1 MALNNVNLHALSMA
15 PLTIMTRVLKG
26 ASTSRAVNTKS
37 NLASIASA
45 IAGFSYPAPG
55 SVKPGSRNQFLARA
69 AGHLSHKAKSA
80 SDLPEILGLVNQI
93 YCDPPV
99 DDSEVDTVAR
109 SIGGYMPSM
118 VSKAGKSFNLDDG
131 LIQIA
136 NAPKTPRPTLWG
148 DMLFPGKYSVL
159 AGPGGTSKTM
169 LVIGLGV
176 HVCLG
181 QSWAELPTTRGSALL
196 FLGEEDADEVHRRVN
211 AVLAPFAS
219 NELAQVQRLMRIIPA
234 AGNDIRLV
242 RLEQNN
248 PVESDLTAKVVE
260 MSRELSTQA
269 ELPVRLIVFDHA
281 RLVGAGD
288 SNDAG
293 HVTEL
298 TRVLTYIAQETGAAV
313 VLIGH
318 SPKSVHGKTEAD
330 LSQSDVVGSG
340 AFVDNARS
348 ALLMTT
354 LSDAECKKFGIKTDA
369 KSNYARLQVV
379 KNNYGRTGT
388 LLYFIRRHDP
398 TWQVA
403 PLDPVQMT
411 AVSKSSGN
419 DVQTKI
425 ANDVGS
431 LGTLMSKSTYCQRR
445 SGVNG
450 ALGIGEKQLRMH
462 VDLMLMRGQ
471 LAEHVPSDAERSKH
485 RLSHN
490 TRKVLVPGNWS
501 GARCPDDLFL
511 NGDAAQKS

>member
-1 MALNNVNLHALSMA
+1 
-15 PLTIMTRVLKG
+15 
-26 ASTSRAVNTKS
+26 
-37 NLASIASA
+37 
-45 IAGFSYPAPG
+45 
-55 SVKPGSRNQFLARA
+55 
-69 AGHLSHKAKSA
+69 
-80 SDLPEILGLVNQI
+80 
-93 YCDPPV
+93 
-99 DDSEVDTVAR
+99 
-109 SIGGYMPSM
+109 MPSM
-118 VSKAGKSFNLDDG
+118 VVASVKNFSLKDG

-169 LVIGLGV
+169 LAIGLGV

-181 QSWAELPTTRGSALL
+181 QPWAELATTRGSALL

-211 AVLAPFAS
+211 AVLAPYAT
-219 NELAQVQRLMRIIPA
+219 NEQIQVQRLMRIIPA

-248 PVESDLTAKVVE
+248 PVQSDLTVKVIE
-260 MSRELSTQA
+260 LSRELSNQT
-269 ELPVRLIVFDHA
+269 EMPVRLIVFDHA

-298 TRVLTYIAQETGAAV
+298 TRVLTHVAQETGAAV

-340 AFVDNARS
+340 AYVDNARS

-354 LSDAECKKFGIKTDA
+354 LSDAECKKFGIKPDA
-369 KSNYARLQVV
+369 KSSYARLQVV

-403 PLDPVQMT
+403 PLDPVQLT
-411 AVSKSSGN
+411 PATKTSSV
-419 DVQTKI
+419 DIHTKI
-425 ANDVGS
+425 ANDVGG

-471 LAEHVPSDAERSKH
+471 LAEHSPSDIERQKH
-485 RLSHN
+485 KLSHN
-490 TRKVLVPGNWS
+490 TRKVLVLGNW
-501 GARCPDDLFL
+501 GGDRYTDDLFE
-511 NGDAAQKS
+511 NAVAVQKT

>member
-1 MALNNVNLHALSMA
+1 MALKNVSLQTLAYA
-15 PLTIMTRVLKG
+15 PLSILAMVHKG
-26 ASTSRAVNTKS
+26 SSTVNAVNPKNQLRS
-37 NLASIASA
+37 VMAA

-55 SVKPGSRNQFLARA
+55 SVKQGSRNQFLASA
-69 AGHLSHKAKSA
+69 AGYLLHKTKSTD
-80 SDLPEILGLVNQI
+80 DLPEFLGLVNQI
-93 YCDPPV
+93 YCNPPV
-99 DDSEVDTVAR
+99 SETEVDAVAR
-109 SIGGYMPSM
+109 SIGRYTPPMAQAS
-118 VSKAGKSFNLDDG
+118 VKSFCLNDG

-136 NAPKTPRPTLWG
+136 KAPKTPRPTLWG

-169 LVIGLGV
+169 LAIGLGV

-181 QSWAELPTTRGSALL
+181 LSWAELPTAPGSTLL
-196 FLGEEDADEVHRRVN
+196 FLGEEDEDEVHRRVN
-211 AVLAPFAS
+211 AVLATFAT
-219 NELAQVQRLMRIIPA
+219 NEQTQVQRLMRIIPA
-234 AGNDIRLV
+234 AGHDIRLV

-248 PVESDLTAKVVE
+248 PVQSDLTAKVLKL
-260 MSRELSTQA
+260 SHELSAQA
-269 ELPVRLIVFDHA
+269 KLPVRLIVFDHA

-298 TRVLTYIAQETGAAV
+298 TRVLTHIAQETGAAV
-313 VLIGH
+313 LLIGH

-340 AFVDNARS
+340 AYVDNARS

-354 LSDAECKKFGIKTDA
+354 LSDAECKKFGIKPDA
-369 KSNYARLQVV
+369 KSSYARLQVV

-403 PLDPVQMT
+403 PLEPAQLVPT
-411 AVSKSSGN
+411 TKTSSV
-419 DVQTKI
+419 DIQTKI

-445 SGVNG
+445 SGANG
-450 ALGIGEKQLRMH
+450 TLGIGEKQLRMH
-462 VDLMLMRGQ
+462 VDHMLMRGQ
-471 LAEHVPSDAERSKH
+471 LAEHVPTDSERQKH

-490 TRKVLVPGNWS
+490 TRKVLVLGNWD
-501 GARCPDDLFL
+501 GARHSDELFD
-511 NGDAAQKS
+511 NNIAVQKT

>member
-1 MALNNVNLHALSMA
+1 MALKNVNLHSLSVA
-15 PLTIMTRVLKG
+15 PLSIMERVHKG
-26 ASTSRAVNTKS
+26 VSSAIPVKS
-37 NLASIASA
+37 KSHFRSVVSA

-55 SVKPGSRNQFLARA
+55 SIKSGSRNQFLARA

-80 SDLPEILGLVNQI
+80 EDLPEILGLVNLI

-99 DDSEVDTVAR
+99 DDTEVGTVAR
-109 SIGGYMPSM
+109 SIGSYMPSM
-118 VSKAGKSFNLDDG
+118 VAASVKNFSLNDG

-136 NAPKTPRPTLWG
+136 NSPKTPRPTLWG

-169 LVIGLGV
+169 LAIGLGV

-181 QSWAELPTTRGSALL
+181 QPWAELSTTRGSTLL

-211 AVLAPFAS
+211 AVLAPFS
-219 NELAQVQRLMRIIPA
+219 TNEQIQVQRLMRIIPA
-234 AGNDIRLV
+234 AGYDIRLV

-248 PVESDLTAKVVE
+248 PVQSDLTAKVVE
-260 MSRELSTQA
+260 LSHELSAQT

-298 TRVLTYIAQETGAAV
+298 TRVLTHIAQETGAAV

-354 LSDAECKKFGIKTDA
+354 LSDAECKKFDIKPEV
-369 KSNYARLQVV
+369 KSSYARLQVV

-411 AVSKSSGN
+411 PATKSSSV
-419 DVQTKI
+419 DIQTKI
-425 ANDVGS
+425 ANDVVG
-431 LGTLMSKSTYCQRR
+431 LGTLMSKSTYCQKR
-445 SGVNG
+445 SGAKG

-462 VDLMLMRGQ
+462 VDFMLMRGQ
-471 LAEHVPSDAERSKH
+471 LAEHVPSDAERQKH

-490 TRKVLVPGNWS
+490 TRKVLVLGNWG
-501 GARCPDDLFL
+501 GARCADDPFK
-511 NGDAAQKS
+511 NAAAVQKT

>member
-1 MALNNVNLHALSMA
+1 MALNNVSLHALSVA
-15 PLTIMTRVLKG
+15 PLNIMARVLKG
-26 ASTSRAVNTKS
+26 ASTAKTVNAKS
-37 NLASIASA
+37 NLGSIASN

-80 SDLPEILGLVNQI
+80 NEPPEILGLVNQI

-109 SIGGYMPSM
+109 SIGGYMPLM
-118 VSKAGKSFNLDDG
+118 VSANVRPFSLDDG

-169 LVIGLGV
+169 LAIGLGV

-181 QSWAELPTTRGSALL
+181 QAWAELPTSRGSALL

-219 NELAQVQRLMRIIPA
+219 NEQALVQRLIRIMPA

-248 PVESDLTAKVVE
+248 PVQTDLTAKVVE
-260 MSRELSTQA
+260 MSRELSAQA

-298 TRVLTYIAQETGAAV
+298 TRVLTHIAQETGAAV

-354 LSDAECKKFGIKTDA
+354 LSDAECKKFGVKPDV

-411 AVSKSSGN
+411 PVTKSAGV

-425 ANDVGS
+425 ANDVGA
-431 LGTLMSKSTYCQRR
+431 LGTLMSKSQYCQRR
-445 SGVNG
+445 SGANG

-471 LAEHVPSDAERSKH
+471 LAEHVPTEAERLKH

-490 TRKVLVPGNWS
+490 TRKVLVSGTWN
-501 GARCPDDLFL
+501 GARCPDDVFTK
-511 NGDAAQKS
+511 DDTVQKT